1 MEDKKEEK
9 KGLVLVYTG
18 KGKGK
23 TTAALGLA
31 LRATGHD
38 EKIFLLQF
46 KKCDP
51 NYGEIKAINKYLPNI
66 KFVQTGR
73 NRISPEGIL
82 VEDDSSLAWNG
93 FLLGKEAVMSG
104 EYDLVIFDEIN
115 VAVDYGVLPLEEVLK
130 MLSQRPSHVDI
141 VLTGRNAHQEI
152 IDAADMV
159 SEVRMIKHHYKSGI
173 KARAG
178 MEF

>member
-1 MEDKKEEK
+1 MKQV

-18 KGKGK
+18 NGKGK

-31 LRATGHD
+31 LRASGHD
-38 EKIFLLQF
+38 KKILLVQF

-51 NYGEIKAINKYLPNI
+51 NYGEIRAIHKYLPNI
-66 KFVQTGR
+66 KVIQTGR
-73 NRISPEGIL
+73 NRISADGVL
-82 VEDDSSLAWNG
+82 VEDDGNLAWKG
-93 FLLGKEAVMSG
+93 FLLGKEELISG
-104 EYDLVIFDEIN
+104 KYDMVIFDEIN

-141 VLTGRNAHQEI
+141 ILTGRNAHQEI

-159 SEVRMIKHHYKSGI
+159 SEVKMIKHHFKAGI
-173 KARAG
+173 KAREG
-178 MEF
+178 MEL